1 MKLKIYIILL
11 LTLTSLQVK
20 AQDPIFTQYFFAPE
34 TINPAY
40 TGTLNEWYTGVIHR
54 TQWPD
59 GNKKLTTNFGFIN
72 GPIDADGKMAVGIT
86 LLNHHEVFTDYN
98 YFQANAAFAYNVNLN
113 GDLKLRLGIEAGYG
127 NKNFDFGGL
136 VLEDQIDINDGS
148 ISGGTSDALLYNYAD
163 KMGFFDT
170 SAGILLYNDDGW
182 FGASLKHL
190 STPDIAFIE
199 YGTVPLSM
207 FFSAQVGYAFDIN
220 SFKFIF
226 QDEAK
231 LLLTANYMRQAD
243 FNRLDIGTALEFD
256 RFTLGAL
263 AAINPEGK
271 SEESHMLTS
280 VNLFASVQ
288 IDRFVLGYSYEIN
301 TSNFGNYKGI
311 HELSLTFQIG
321 RGCPTCN
328 NYLVKRPWGRNY

>member
-1 MKLKIYIILL
+1 MKLKIILFL
-11 LTLTSLQVK
+11 FLALTSLQVK
-20 AQDPIFTQYFFAPE
+20 AQDPIFTQYFFVPE
-34 TINPAY
+34 SLNPAF

-59 GNKKLTTNFGFIN
+59 GNKKLQTNFGYIN
-72 GPIDADGKMAVGIT
+72 GPLDPEGKMAVGIT
-86 LLNHHEVFTDYN
+86 ILNHHEVFTDYN
-98 YFQANAAFAYNVNLN
+98 YLQTNAAFAYNINLN
-113 GDLKLRLGIEAGYG
+113 SDVKLRLGIEAGYG
-127 NKNFDFGGL
+127 NKNYNFGGL
-136 VLEDQIDINDGS
+136 LLEDQIDVNNGS
-148 ISGGTSDALLYNYAD
+148 VTGGTVDAMLYNY
-163 KMGFFDT
+163 KEKIGFFDV
-170 SAGILLYNDDGW
+170 SSGLLLYSDDFW

-190 STPDIAFIE
+190 STPEIAFTDV
-199 YGTVPLSM
+199 GSVPLSM
-207 FFSAQVGYAFDIN
+207 FFSVQGGYAFNIN

-226 QDEAK
+226 QDDAK
-231 LLLTANYMRQAD
+231 LLLTGNYMRQGE

-280 VNLFASVQ
+280 VNLFASIQ
-288 IDRFVLGYSYEIN
+288 IDRFVLGYSYDIN
-301 TSNFGNYKGI
+301 TSAFGNSKGI